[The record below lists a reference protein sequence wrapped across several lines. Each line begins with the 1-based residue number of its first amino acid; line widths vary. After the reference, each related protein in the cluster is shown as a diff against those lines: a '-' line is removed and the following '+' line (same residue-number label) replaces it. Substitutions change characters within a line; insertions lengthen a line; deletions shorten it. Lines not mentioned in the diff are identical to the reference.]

1 MKRRIQTWKEE
12 AVSEDQCD
20 DSRAQCG
27 TPLPRSFL
35 KVTDGRARQ
44 ENLDAAGSEC
54 KQTYEGDPN
63 GDILKVATE
72 GDAVGKHSPE

>member
-1 MKRRIQTWKEE
+1 
-12 AVSEDQCD
+12 
-20 DSRAQCG
+20 
-27 TPLPRSFL
+27 L